1 MTVKLVIKNEMME
14 FTKVVREI
22 SEIGALHAFD
32 QGMINDLTLILEEV
46 ISNIIIYGYED
57 AAVHDIE
64 VSIAVEQDLVH
75 MTVID
80 DGKPFNPVKAELP
93 DLDVPL
99 EDRDDGGLG
108 IFLVKK
114 LSDDVEYARRTDKN
128 RLTIIKKIGK

>member
-14 FTKVVREI
+14 FTKVVREL
-22 SEIGALHAFD
+22 SDIGALHAFD

-64 VSIAVEQDLVH
+64 VGITVARDHVH

-80 DGKPFNPVKAELP
+80 DGKPFNPIEAKQP
-93 DLDVPL
+93 NLDVPL
-99 EDRDDGGLG
+99 EERDDGGLG
-108 IFLVKK
+108 IFLVKR
-114 LSDDVEYARRTDKN
+114 LSDDIEYARRTDKN
-128 RLTIIKKIGK
+128 ILTIIKNIVK